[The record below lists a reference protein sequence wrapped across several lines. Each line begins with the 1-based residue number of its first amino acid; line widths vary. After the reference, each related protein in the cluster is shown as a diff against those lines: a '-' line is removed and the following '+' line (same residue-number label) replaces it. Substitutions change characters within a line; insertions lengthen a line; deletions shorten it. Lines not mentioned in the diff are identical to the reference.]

1 MNMPGI
7 TRLDIARV
15 LALVLMY
22 FLGVLE
28 ISEVPAWGKVIS
40 VLGAFGAGLVT
51 GMTGNRRQ
59 LCCLL
64 AIFCVG
70 IWMRI

>member
-1 MNMPGI
+1 MSGI

-22 FLGVLE
+22 FLGVLAV
-28 ISEVPAWGKVIS
+28 SEVPAWGKVIS

>member
-1 MNMPGI
+1 MNMSGI
-7 TRLDIARV
+7 TRLDIARM

-22 FLGVLE
+22 FLGVLAVSN
-28 ISEVPAWGKVIS
+28 IPAWGKVIS
-40 VLGAFGAGLVT
+40 VLGAFSAGLVT

-64 AIFCVG
+64 ANFCVG
-70 IWMRI
+70 IWMGL

>member
-1 MNMPGI
+1 MPGI
-7 TRLDIARV
+7 TRLDVARV

-22 FLGVLE
+22 FLGVLA

-40 VLGAFGAGLVT
+40 VLGAFGVGLLT

-59 LCCLL
+59 LACQL
-64 AIFCVG
+64 AMFCVG
-70 IWMRI
+70 VVMGISR

>member
-1 MNMPGI
+1 MSGI
-7 TRLDIARV
+7 TKLDVARM

-22 FLGVLE
+22 FLGV
-28 ISEVPAWGKVIS
+28 SAVSDTPAWGKVIS
-40 VLGAFGAGLVT
+40 VLGAFGVGLLT

-64 AIFCVG
+64 AIFCAG

>member
-1 MNMPGI
+1 MS
-7 TRLDIARV
+7 
-15 LALVLMY
+15 ALVLMY
-22 FLGVLE
+22 LLGVLVV
-28 ISEVPAWGKVIS
+28 SDVSAWGKVIS

-64 AIFCVG
+64 ANFCVG
-70 IWMRI
+70 IWMGI